1 MIYLQTYRMFESQQ
15 NGLTP
20 EQKEMLDDYCKTYRH
35 DGGEADPKKLWWVG
49 EDGLV
54 NVEGDFMA
62 NPTNHKYKGWTGL
75 LGVKF
80 GRVKGNFKVP
90 GIGIES
96 ASDFPRSVGGRLS
109 AEDNKLRTVE
119 GIGLVEGS
127 SSVQGPI
134 NLERNLLVSL
144 EGITEDHENSSDP
157 YLIFDGL
164 SGNPVRAGFLTDDL
178 QEVLTGKRTWG
189 EIYLDIVTGEYV
201 LNPSRDPE
209 GTIIWILENK
219 LGPEV
224 LGTLIRKDPEKMAV
238 ELAKIPSKYRK
249 YLTPTLDKMDLPP
262 GFREDK
268 DLLSSLGDVG
278 L

>member
-1 MIYLQTYRMFESQQ
+1 MFES
-15 NGLTP
+15 L
-20 EQKEMLDDYCKTYRH
+20 R
-35 DGGEADPKKLWWVG
+35 DGGPLTREQIDFLNESCKPFAYHGGKIDPNNLWSVG

-54 NVEGDFMA
+54 NVEGDFIV
-62 NPTNHKYKGWTGL
+62 NPTAHKYKGWTGL
-75 LGVKF
+75 LGIRF
-80 GRVKGNFKVP
+80 GRVEGNFKVP

-96 ASDFPRSVGGRLS
+96 ASDFPRFVGGRLS

-127 SSVQGPI
+127 ISVQGSI

-144 EGITEDHENSSDP
+144 EGIPEDQEGFSDP

-164 SGNPVRAGFLTDDL
+164 TGNPVRAGFLTEDL
-178 QEVLTGKRTWG
+178 QEVLAGKRTWG

-224 LGTLIRKDPEKMAV
+224 LGELIQKAPEKMAI
-238 ELAKIPSKYRK
+238 ELTKIPSKYRK

-262 GFREDK
+262 GFREDN
-268 DLLSSLGDVG
+268 DLISSLGDVG